1 MDFDLD
7 LTGKRRD
14 DPVPGYAQ
22 RLRPTARICAVLA
35 GVVVLIAVLCWVL
48 IRTAGGRPWPGV
60 PITVPLM
67 LSMFAAVLILLTTR
81 FRSSMLRRAFPRS
94 AELAVKPDTVL
105 AVYRK
110 ATVASFL
117 ILEVAALVGLLLSL
131 TSGAATYGII
141 LCGVVLFAMFIR
153 RPRATEV
160 DRLIRGRLVP

>member
-22 RLRPTARICAVLA
+22 RLRPTTRICAVLA
-35 GVVVLIAVLCWVL
+35 GVVVLIGVLCWFL
-48 IRTAGGRPWPGV
+48 IRMAGGRPWPGI
-60 PITVPLM
+60 PTTVPLM
-67 LSMFAAVLILLTTR
+67 LSMFAAVLILLSTR

-94 AELAVKPDTVL
+94 AVLAVSPDTVL
-105 AVYRK
+105 AAYKK

-117 ILEVAALVGLLLSL
+117 FLEVAALVGLLLTL

-141 LCGVVLFAMFIR
+141 LCGVVLFGMFIR
-153 RPRATEV
+153 WPRATEV
-160 DRLIRGRLVP
+160 DRLIRGRLAP

>member
-35 GVVVLIAVLCWVL
+35 GLVVLIGVLCWLL
-48 IRTAGGRPWPGV
+48 IRMAGGRPWPGI
-60 PITVPLM
+60 PTTVPLM
-67 LSMFAAVLILLTTR
+67 LSIFGAVLILLTTR
-81 FRSSMLRRAFPRS
+81 FRSSILKRAFPRS
-94 AELAVKPDTVL
+94 AELAVSPDTVL
-105 AVYRK
+105 AAYKK

-117 ILEVAALVGLLLSL
+117 ILEVAALVGLLLTL

-141 LCGVVLFAMFIR
+141 LCAVVLFAMFIR
-153 RPRATEV
+153 WPRATEV
-160 DRLIRGRLVP
+160 DRLIRGRLAP